1 VAAAIEVRGLGK
13 RYQTGERPPY
23 RALRDTLAR
32 AIYAPGRSAMRI
44 ARPPSESSS
53 TNGDSEFWALRD
65 VTLDVDVGEVVGVIG
80 RNGAGKSTLLKLL
93 SGVTEPTSGRVIL
106 RGRVSSLLD
115 VGTGFH
121 SELTGRENVFF
132 SGAILGMSRREI
144 GQKFDEIVAFA
155 EVERF
160 IDTPVKH
167 YSSGM
172 YARLGFAVAAHLEP
186 EILLVDEVLAVGDA
200 AFQRRSMGK
209 MDEAARAG
217 RTVLF
222 VSHNMTAITK
232 LCPRTVL
239 LADGRVIEDGP
250 THAVV
255 RDYLQDAAEHT
266 GERAWEDPNEAPGND
281 RARLKAIRVVAGGM
295 TRGVVNSD
303 EEVAIEVDYWVLEP
317 DASRL
322 CVNIYLLDANG
333 QVVLSTASTP
343 AANAIEEEWFERRRP
358 KGLFRSRCTFP
369 PNFFNAGT
377 YYLSVYLFKFGTG
390 VEAEASEALPFEV
403 FDTGVMIEPGGG
415 REWPGVVRM
424 RFPWTTELL
433 KTRLAEDD

>member
-1 VAAAIEVRGLGK
+1 
-13 RYQTGERPPY
+13 
-23 RALRDTLAR
+23 
-32 AIYAPGRSAMRI
+32 
-44 ARPPSESSS
+44 
-53 TNGDSEFWALRD
+53 
-65 VTLDVDVGEVVGVIG
+65 
-80 RNGAGKSTLLKLL
+80 
-93 SGVTEPTSGRVIL
+93 
-106 RGRVSSLLD
+106 
-115 VGTGFH
+115 
-121 SELTGRENVFF
+121 
-132 SGAILGMSRREI
+132 
-144 GQKFDEIVAFA
+144 
-155 EVERF
+155 
-160 IDTPVKH
+160 
-167 YSSGM
+167 M